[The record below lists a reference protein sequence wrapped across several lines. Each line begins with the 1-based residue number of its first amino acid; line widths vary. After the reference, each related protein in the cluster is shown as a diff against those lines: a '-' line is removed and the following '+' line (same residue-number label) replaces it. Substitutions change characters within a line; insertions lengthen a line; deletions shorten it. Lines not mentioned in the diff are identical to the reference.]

1 MKESRHNYK
10 NLKIWKLA
18 MDIVESVFEVLD
30 TFPSDEKFGLN
41 SQISRASISMPSN
54 IAEGSSRTTKSFI
67 HFLDISLGSSFELE
81 TQFLIA
87 LKRDYLKEKEYN
99 QINSKIEEFQKMTVG
114 FQRKLKSRLLILVS
128 KI

>member
-18 MDIVESVFEVLD
+18 IDIAEQVFEVLEK
-30 TFPSDEKFGLN
+30 FPSEEKFGLN

-67 HFLDISLGSSFELE
+67 HFLDVSLGSSYELE

-87 LKRDYLKEKEYN
+87 LKRNYLNEKKYN
-99 QINSKIEEFQKMTVG
+99 QIIEEIEEFQKMTVG
-114 FQRKLKSRLLILVS
+114 FQRKLKASLDS
-128 KI
+128 

>member
-1 MKESRHNYK
+1 MSHRLRHNYK

-18 MDIVESVFEVLD
+18 MDIAESVFEVLD
-30 TFPSDEKFGLN
+30 NFPSDEKFGLN

-87 LKRDYLKEKEYN
+87 LKRNYLKEKEYN

-114 FQRKLKSRLLILVS
+114 FQRKLKESLGS
-128 KI
+128 